1 MVFRHF
7 PFRNP
12 KIHHPNSSMRPVF
25 EARSNAE
32 KKLSSAEQARPA
44 IVFYIYIYIYICM
57 YMCIY
62 IYICVCVYIY
72 IYIYTHIHI
81 HTCIGRAGAEGV
93 LVGLAVSG

>member
-1 MVFRHF
+1 MWYSGIF

-44 IVFYIYIYIYICM
+44 IVFYIYIYI
-57 YMCIY
+57 
-62 IYICVCVYIY
+62 CVCVYTYVY
-72 IYIYTHIHI
+72 INTHTYTYI
-81 HTCIGRAGAEGV
+81 
-93 LVGLAVSG
+93 LV